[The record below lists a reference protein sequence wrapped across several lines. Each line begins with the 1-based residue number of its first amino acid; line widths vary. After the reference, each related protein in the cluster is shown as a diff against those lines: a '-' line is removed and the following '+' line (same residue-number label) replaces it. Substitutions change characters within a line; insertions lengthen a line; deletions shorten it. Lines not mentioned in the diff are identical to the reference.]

1 MAHRWIVFCRRK
13 SLSGNW
19 KTNVGQSILEEV
31 NVFWTNSSSI
41 NKSQYFK
48 GTNNNNNRD
57 SEIYAISKEEIL
69 GIPVLG
75 FCLQRLNSILQVPV
89 QEKYKL
95 WIDQASTFVAVGWSL
110 VCICEKCCNLISAAL
125 FFPRCSEPFYHILSS
140 FPLPLPIFL
149 LLFVADNHCPLI
161 SAALIFSHPK

>member
-1 MAHRWIVFCRRK
+1 MLPSIIIIHNVRPLMGYEEWIFRCNSTAKSAYLWQWNKLTTLKWHTLCHRWIVFCKNKIIKKMAHRWIVFCRRK

-48 GTNNNNNRD
+48 GTNNNNRD

-75 FCLQRLNSILQVPV
+75 FCLQRLNSI
-89 QEKYKL
+89 Y
-95 WIDQASTFVAVGWSL
+95 
-110 VCICEKCCNLISAAL
+110 C
-125 FFPRCSEPFYHILSS
+125 RCPSKRNTS
-140 FPLPLPIFL
+140 
-149 LLFVADNHCPLI
+149 CG
-161 SAALIFSHPK
+161 